1 MKNNQAENDID
12 NAISLFLRKMAILF
26 FIFVSI
32 IFIGFSV
39 LYSIN
44 NIEPIKY
51 FMYLYT
57 MQHIIWLFGIIC
69 YKDIS
74 IAALIMVYLS
84 YILVAIYPIT
94 CIYWNAGN
102 PVAFSWYLLIAIG
115 AIVFNMRHIGAWIF
129 ITVVAVIS
137 VFFFSSSLFPHIDSE
152 SLMIHYVNVMTV
164 ISTVL
169 LTSFLAIVYTKKT
182 HIEESMRNKKLQKN
196 VEDAENL
203 ERDKT
208 LYNNIIEYLEKN
220 KPFRNPDFNAQ
231 ALAKALNS
239 NVSYI
244 SRAISAGGD
253 GDFRTLLN
261 SFRINY
267 AKSML
272 DGEAIEKY
280 TIDYIY
286 TEAGYKY
293 RSTFNAAFKL
303 ITGMTP
309 SDYVLSRQNTN
320 KKTCQNI
327 KPDTFS

>member
-1 MKNNQAENDID
+1 MKNNQTGNDID
-12 NAISLFLRKMAILF
+12 NAINLFLRKMAIVF
-26 FIFVSI
+26 FIFVSA
-32 IFIGFSV
+32 IFIGFLI

-84 YILVAIYPIT
+84 YILVAMFPLT
-94 CIYWNAGN
+94 CIYWSAGD
-102 PVAFSWYLLIAIG
+102 PVVFSWYLLIVIG
-115 AIVFNMRHIGAWIF
+115 AIVFNMRHIGVWIF
-129 ITVVAVIS
+129 ITAIIVIS
-137 VFFFSSSLFPHIDSE
+137 VFFFSSSLFPHKDLE
-152 SLMIHYVNVMTV
+152 PLMIHYANIVTV

-169 LTSFLAIVYTKKT
+169 LTSFFAIVYAKKNK
-182 HIEESMRNKKLQKN
+182 IEESIRDKKLQKN
-196 VEDAENL
+196 AEKAENL
-203 ERDKT
+203 ERDKI
-208 LYNNIIEYLEKN
+208 LYNNIIEYLGKN

-231 ALAKALNS
+231 LLAKALNS
-239 NVSYI
+239 NISYI
-244 SRAISAGGD
+244 SRAISATGD
-253 GDFRTLLN
+253 GDFHTLLN

-272 DGEAIEKY
+272 DGGAMEKY
-280 TIDYIY
+280 KIDHIY

-309 SDYVLSRQNTN
+309 SDYVSSLQNTN
-320 KKTCQNI
+320 N
-327 KPDTFS
+327 DS

>member
-1 MKNNQAENDID
+1 MKNNQTGNDID
-12 NAISLFLRKMAILF
+12 NAINLFLRKMAIVF
-26 FIFVSI
+26 FIFVSA
-32 IFIGFSV
+32 IFIGFLI

-74 IAALIMVYLS
+74 IEALIMVYLS
-84 YILVAIYPIT
+84 YILVAIYPLA
-94 CIYWNAGN
+94 CIYWNAGD
-102 PVAFSWYLLIAIG
+102 PVVFSWYLLIVIG

-129 ITVVAVIS
+129 ITAVTVIS
-137 VFFFSSSLFPHIDSE
+137 VFFFSSSLFPHKDSE

-169 LTSFLAIVYTKKT
+169 LTSFFAIVYTRKT
-182 HIEESMRNKKLQKN
+182 HIEESMREKKLQEN
-196 VEDAENL
+196 LEDTENL

-231 ALAKALNS
+231 SLAKALNS

-244 SRAISAGGD
+244 SRAISAGGG
-253 GDFRTLLN
+253 GDFRALLN
-261 SFRINY
+261 SFRISY

-272 DGEAIEKY
+272 DGGAMEKY

-309 SDYVLSRQNTN
+309 SDYVSSRQNTN
-320 KKTCQNI
+320 N
-327 KPDTFS
+327 